1 MVTTWESYLDAAAE
15 CVRLAGRETDP
26 VLKLKL
32 SEMASL
38 WLKMADQAY
47 ATPGYPEQTPVQ

>member
-1 MVTTWESYLDAAAE
+1 MVTWESYLDAAAE
-15 CVRLAGRETDP
+15 CVRLAGRVTDP

-47 ATPGYPEQTPVQ
+47 ATPGYPEHTPVQ